1 MDDWAGVLSIA
12 GFGRKST
19 HLWAL
24 GTRSICG
31 LPAITYSRGAL
42 KGCGVDN
49 VVGLIPS
56 ANDDYKRMFGRHVVR
71 VDSNCKSLGEAL
83 TKDSRLLDS
92 KIKNLIF
99 AIGIL
104 PLMTSASVSKVIT
117 HHLET
122 RADVSILCPPRVD
135 DHGAVVDDEI
145 SRFALQQR
153 ALGNINSSIFCVK
166 ISWLK
171 KLLKSDIFCPV
182 DDYGNFSLINLKE
195 SDKLQ
200 LLFPDQAWDSFKVAN
215 LHQLSISASEMQRR
229 ICENWMNRD
238 VEIIDRVS
246 TFIDTSVKIAKGSVI
261 YPNTYLR
268 GSTSIG
274 SGSVIGPNT
283 MIENSR
289 IGKNGRII
297 WSVVEQ
303 ASVSD
308 SVSIGPFSHIRK
320 GTLVEDNVKIGNFS
334 EIKKS
339 RIGANSKVSHFSYLG
354 DADIDVNVNIGAGVV
369 TCNYDGDKKHDTL
382 IEKDTFVGSGTML
395 IAPVKVGR
403 GSVTGAGSVVNKDV
417 LPNSLVVGVPA
428 KQINKKKKLE
438 KGN

>member
-12 GFGRKST
+12 GFGRKSN

-31 LPAITYSRGAL
+31 LPAVTYSRGAL
-42 KGCGVDN
+42 KGCGIDN
-49 VVGLIPS
+49 VVGLVPS
-56 ANDDYKRMFGRHVVR
+56 ANADYKRMFGRDALR

-92 KIKNLIF
+92 KVKNLIF

-104 PLMTSASVSKVIT
+104 PLMTSASVAKVTT
-117 HHLET
+117 HHIET
-122 RADVSILCPPRVD
+122 GADISILCPPRINNHDVAID
-135 DHGAVVDDEI
+135 SKI
-145 SRFALQQR
+145 SSFTLQQR
-153 ALGNINSSIFCVK
+153 AHVNIDSSIFCVK
-166 ISWLK
+166 TSWLK
-171 KLLKSDIFCPV
+171 KLLKSNIFCPV
-182 DDYGNFSLINLKE
+182 DDYGNFSLTNSNE
-195 SDKLQ
+195 SGNIQ
-200 LLFPDQAWDSFKVAN
+200 LIFPDQAWDSFKVAN
-215 LHQLSISASEMQRR
+215 LHQLSMSASQMQRR
-229 ICENWMNRD
+229 ICENWMNKD

-246 TFIDTSVKIAKGSVI
+246 TFIDTSVKIAKGSII

-268 GSTSIG
+268 GSTSVG

-303 ASVSD
+303 ASISD

-354 DADIDVNVNIGAGVV
+354 DADIDANVNIGAGAV

-382 IEKDTFVGSGTML
+382 IEKDTFIGSGTML
-395 IAPVKVGR
+395 IAPVKVGS

-428 KQINKKKKLE
+428 KQINKKKKVE
-438 KGN
+438 KDN